1 LAERVGAGEA
11 DSMMK
16 FLKGV
21 KVVEI
26 GHILMAPYATQF
38 LGDFGADVV
47 KVESLDGDYYRSL
60 GLGRRR
66 GMTAQW
72 MSVNRNKRS
81 ISLDLK
87 DTEARETLN
96 SLLRQA
102 DIVVHN
108 MRVKAIERLGL
119 GYEAVKEIN
128 PKVVYCAA
136 IGFGQ
141 DGPYADFPAFDDI
154 IQAYSGIAAVNS
166 VGAGKPTFLPLAIA
180 DKVVALMLGQAMLAG
195 LHRQRATGQGCYVET
210 PMFEAAV
217 TVVLNQ
223 HLNGHTYVPPEAGLG
238 YKRVMSPHR
247 QPAPTKDGYIVHGI
261 YKYEHWQRFLT
272 ETGRQDVLD
281 GPLMADQHA
290 MANSIAGL
298 YQIASQEILPTRTT
312 AEWRALF
319 DQLDIP
325 SAPVLQM
332 EDLEHDP
339 HLQAVGLFEDYDHP
353 SQGRL
358 RRMRAPFAVRDVE
371 IGPDRHPPEIGE
383 HTLEVLREVGLTQEQ
398 IAQLQARGVVRSFSA
413 DARQAQASNS

>member
-1 LAERVGAGEA
+1 
-11 DSMMK
+11 MMR
-16 FLKGV
+16 FLEGV

-47 KVESLDGDYYRSL
+47 KVEALEGDYYRTL
-60 GLGRRR
+60 GLGRKR

-81 ISLDLK
+81 IALDLK
-87 DTEARETLN
+87 DPEARRALDG
-96 SLLRQA
+96 LLKDA

-108 MRVKAIERLGL
+108 MRVAAIERLGL
-119 GYEAVKEIN
+119 GYDAVKAVN

-141 DGPYADFPAFDDI
+141 EGPYADYPAFDDI
-154 IQAYSGIAAVNS
+154 IQAYSGLAAVN
-166 VGAGKPTFLPLAIA
+166 GAAAGRPLFLPVAII

-195 LHRQRATGQGCYVET
+195 LHRQRATGKGCYIET

-223 HLNGHTYVPPEAGLG
+223 HLNGHSYVPPEAGLG

-247 QPAPTKDGYIVHGI
+247 HPAPTKDGYIVHGV
-261 YKYEHWQRFLT
+261 YKYEHWQRFLAAV
-272 ETGRQDVLD
+272 GRQDILD

-290 MANSIAGL
+290 MANNIAGL
-298 YQIASQEILPTRTT
+298 YKIAAEEILPTRTT
-312 AEWRALF
+312 AEWRGLL
-319 DQLDIP
+319 DELDIP
-325 SAPVLQM
+325 SAPVLTM
-332 EDLEHDP
+332 EALESDP
-339 HLQAVGLFEDYDHP
+339 HLAAVGLFEEYDHP

-358 RRMRAPFAVRDVE
+358 KRMRAPFTTRDVE
-371 IGPDRHPPEIGE
+371 RGDDRHPPEIGE
-383 HTLEVLREVGLTQEQ
+383 HTLDVLREIG
-398 IAQLQARGVVRSFSA
+398 ISDAQVAAMRARGVLRDHAADEEEGGRNERSA
-413 DARQAQASNS
+413 

>member
-1 LAERVGAGEA
+1 
-11 DSMMK
+11 MMK
-16 FLKGV
+16 FLDGV

-47 KVESLDGDYYRSL
+47 KVESLEGDYYRNL
-60 GLGRRR
+60 GLGRKR

-87 DTEARETLN
+87 DPEARETLN
-96 SLLRQA
+96 ALLKDA

-119 GYEAVKEIN
+119 GYEALKALN

-154 IQAYSGIAAVNS
+154 IQAYSGLAAVNG
-166 VGAGKPTFLPLAIA
+166 VGSGKPTFLPIAIA

-195 LHRQRATGQGCYVET
+195 LHRQRATGKGCYIET

-223 HLNGHTYVPPEAGLG
+223 HLNGHTFVPPEAGLG
-238 YKRVMSPHR
+238 YKRVMSPYR
-247 QPAPTKDGYIVHGI
+247 QPAPTQDGYIVHGV
-261 YKYEHWQRFLT
+261 YKYEHWQRFLA

-290 MANSIAGL
+290 MANNIAGL
-298 YQIASQEILPTRTT
+298 YEIASNEILPTRTT
-312 AEWRALF
+312 AEWRELF
-319 DQLDIP
+319 DRLDIP
-325 SAPVLQM
+325 CAPVLQM
-332 EDLEHDP
+332 EDLEQDP
-339 HLQAVGLFEDYDHP
+339 HLKAVKLFEQYDHP

-358 RRMRAPFAVRDVE
+358 RRTRAPFSVRDVDV
-371 IGPDRHPPEIGE
+371 GSDRHPPEIGE
-383 HTLEVLREVGLTQEQ
+383 HTLEVLREVGLSDDQ
-398 IAQLQARGVVRSFSA
+398 IAMLQARGVVRTFSDEDKPA
-413 DARQAQASNS
+413 DRKAG

>member
-1 LAERVGAGEA
+1 
-11 DSMMK
+11 MMK
-16 FLKGV
+16 FLEGV

-47 KVESLDGDYYRSL
+47 KVEALEGDYYRNL
-60 GLGRRR
+60 GLGQRP

-87 DTEARETLN
+87 DAQARETLN
-96 SLLRQA
+96 ALLREA

-119 GYEAVKEIN
+119 GYEAVKAVN
-128 PKVVYCAA
+128 PKAVYCAA

-141 DGPYADFPAFDDI
+141 DGPYADYPAFDDI
-154 IQAYSGIAAVNS
+154 IQAYSGLASVNG
-166 VGAGKPTFLPLAIA
+166 VATGRPTFLPLSIV

-195 LHRQRATGQGCYVET
+195 LHRQRATGRGCYIET

-223 HLNGHTYVPPEAGLG
+223 HLNGHAFEPPAAGLG
-238 YKRVMSPHR
+238 YKRVMSPYR
-247 QPAPTKDGYIVHGI
+247 QPAQTQDGYIVHGV
-261 YKYEHWQRFLT
+261 YKYEHWERFLA

-290 MANSIAGL
+290 MANNIAGL
-298 YQIASQEILPTRTT
+298 YEVAAKEILPTRTT

-319 DQLDIP
+319 DRLDIP
-325 SAPVLQM
+325 CAPVLGM
-332 EDLEHDP
+332 DDLLADP
-339 HLQAVGLFEDYDHP
+339 HLQAVKLFQEYDHP
-353 SQGRL
+353 TRGRL
-358 RRMRAPFAVRDVE
+358 RHMRAPFAVRDVE
-371 IGPDRHPPEIGE
+371 LASDRHPPEIGE
-383 HTLEVLREVGLTQEQ
+383 HSVEVLREIGISEDQ
-398 IAQLQARGVVRSFSA
+398 IAAMRERGVIRTTGDEA
-413 DARQAQASNS
+413 KNDRKAG

>member
-1 LAERVGAGEA
+1 
-11 DSMMK
+11 MMK
-16 FLKGV
+16 FLDGV

-38 LGDFGADVV
+38 LGDFGADVI
-47 KVESLDGDYYRSL
+47 KVESLDGDYYRQL
-60 GLGRRR
+60 GLGRKR

-87 DTEARETLN
+87 DPEARETLN
-96 SLLRQA
+96 ALLRDA

-119 GYEAVKEIN
+119 GYDAVKALN

-154 IQAYSGIAAVNS
+154 IQAYSGLAAVNG
-166 VGAGKPTFLPLAIA
+166 VGSGKPTFLPLAIV

-195 LHRQRATGQGCYVET
+195 LHRQRATGKGCYIET

-223 HLNGHTYVPPEAGLG
+223 HLNGHSYVPAEAGLG

-247 QPAPTKDGYIVHGI
+247 QPAPTKDGYIVHGV
-261 YKYEHWQRFLT
+261 YKFEHWRRFLT

-290 MANSIAGL
+290 MANNIAGL
-298 YQIASQEILPTRTT
+298 YQIAAQEILPTRTT

-319 DQLDIP
+319 DELDIP

-332 EDLEHDP
+332 EDLENDP
-339 HLQAVGLFEDYDHP
+339 HLKAVGLFEEYDHP

-358 RRMRAPFAVRDVE
+358 RWMRAPFTVRDVE
-371 IGPDRHPPEIGE
+371 TSADRHPPEIGE
-383 HTLEVLREVGLTQEQ
+383 HSLEVLREVGLTDEQ
-398 IAQLQARGVVRSFSA
+398 IEALHARGVIRDFSEQP
-413 DARQAQASNS
+413 DQATRKVG